1 MNVYTGIPAA
11 EGIACALAVVVK
23 EIIPETVTVSLDEAV
38 EQCLKEIRHL
48 REKTAADLGEESAEI
63 FDAYEMLLQ
72 DQYLVDSIRNL
83 HNEGAGLVDAVEQAM
98 AAACSNVCPCQKPIY
113 AAAGR

>member
-38 EQCLKEIRHL
+38 EQCLKEIRRL
-48 REKTAADLGEESAEI
+48 REKEHS
-63 FDAYEMLLQ
+63 LLT
-72 DQYLVDSIRNL
+72 
-83 HNEGAGLVDAVEQAM
+83 
-98 AAACSNVCPCQKPIY
+98 
-113 AAAGR
+113 

>member
-48 REKTAADLGEESAEI
+48 REKRA
-63 FDAYEMLLQ
+63 
-72 DQYLVDSIRNL
+72 
-83 HNEGAGLVDAVEQAM
+83 
-98 AAACSNVCPCQKPIY
+98 QKFLMPMKCCCKTNT
-113 AAAGR
+113 